1 MTGTL
6 TTRTILFS
14 RAIVAFF
21 AAAMVLSLSVS
32 TPEARETSERFVSV
46 IVQSFGGAQGATE
59 AVESVGGKVTQDL
72 SIINGV
78 GARVPYGSLRQL
90 RANDSVTQITPND
103 KIQLHAQGPD
113 SGHPKR
119 IQKVI
124 NADEGWGQGI
134 TGSGVNVA
142 LLDTGV
148 YNHPDLAGRLVKC
161 VDLTHERN
169 TPAHCKDTYGHGTF
183 MAGLIAGNGASSNG
197 KYSGAAPDAGIVAIK
212 AAGYDGATDIST
224 ILAGIQYAVAF
235 KDAYDIRVLNL
246 SMGSDSSQD
255 WRVSPLNFAVE
266 RAWRA
271 GIVVVVSAGNS
282 GPQASTVMKPGDD
295 PYVITVGAS
304 NDEGSMSINDD
315 MVPVFSSQGPTRSG
329 GFVKPDV
336 VSPGVHTVSLRS
348 PGSAIDTKYGSTAR
362 VDDVYFKG
370 TGTSM
375 ATASVSG
382 AVAQMLSADPSLT
395 PDEVKFRLTETA
407 RPIAESDP
415 NKAGHGLIDA
425 FAAATTTA
433 QGEANQDINYTSN
446 GLGLLQA
453 DRGTLELQTY
463 LGGFGPASLFGEFQ
477 ASLDSPTSL
486 NVWSG
491 MTWKETGWDGMT
503 WKDESW
509 AGMTW
514 KNDTWEGMT
523 WKATTW
529 DGMTWK
535 GMTWKNEQWDGM
547 TWKDAD
553 WDGMTWKGM
562 TWKAENWH
570 TKWYAVQWD

>member
-1 MTGTL
+1 MTRTL
-6 TTRTILFS
+6 TIRTNPIS
-14 RAIVAFF
+14 RAAVAFF
-21 AAAMVLSLSVS
+21 ATAVALSLTVS
-32 TPEARETSERFVSV
+32 TPQAREASERFVSV
-46 IVQSFGGAQGATE
+46 IVQSFSGAEGAAE
-59 AVESVGGKVTQDL
+59 AVASVGGKVTQDL
-72 SIINGV
+72 SLINGV
-78 GARVPYGSLRQL
+78 SAKVPYRSLERL
-90 RANDSVTQITPND
+90 RSNESITQITPNE

-113 SGHPKR
+113 SGEPKR
-119 IQKVI
+119 IQRVI
-124 NADEGWGQGI
+124 NADDGWQDGI
-134 TGSGVNVA
+134 TGDGVNVA

-148 YNHPDLAGRLVKC
+148 YNHPDLAGRLISC
-161 VDLTHERN
+161 VDLTHEKG
-169 TPAHCKDTYGHGTF
+169 TAADCQDTYGHGTF
-183 MAGLIAGNGASSNG
+183 MAGLIAGDGALSNG
-197 KYSGAAPDAGIVAIK
+197 RYSGAAPDSGIVAIK

-235 KDAYDIRVLNL
+235 KDTYNIRVLNL

-255 WRVSPLNFAVE
+255 WRVSPLNYAVE
-266 RAWRA
+266 RAWQS

-304 NDEGSMSINDD
+304 NDEGSMSINNDK
-315 MVPVFSSQGPTRSG
+315 VPVFSSRGPTRSG

-336 VSPGVHTVSLRS
+336 VSPGGHTVSLRA
-348 PGSAIDTKYGSTAR
+348 PGSAIDTRYGSTAR
-362 VDDVYFKG
+362 VDDDYFKG

-382 AVAQMLSADPSLT
+382 AVAQMLSENPSLT
-395 PDEVKFRLTETA
+395 PDQVKFRLTETA
-407 RPIAESDP
+407 REIDESDP
-415 NKAGHGLIDA
+415 NTVGHGLIDA
-425 FAAATTTA
+425 YAAATITT
-433 QGEANQDINYTSN
+433 QGEANQDIGETSN

-453 DRGTLELQTY
+453 DRGTLELQAY
-463 LGGFGPASLFGEFQ
+463 LPLGPIALLGEYQ
-477 ASLDSPTSL
+477 ASLDDPSQL
-486 NVWSG
+486 NVWNG
-491 MTWKETGWDGMT
+491 MTWKESGWDGMT
-503 WKDESW
+503 WKAETW

-535 GMTWKNEQWDGM
+535 GMTWKNDQWEGM

-562 TWKAENWH
+562 TWKGVNWH
-570 TKWYAVQWD
+570 TKWYAAQWD